1 MMGWSGQRKI
11 YKSIILN
18 NKTNKMRIL
27 LYIIDFMHV

>member
-18 NKTNKMRIL
+18 NKTNKMRNFVM
-27 LYIIDFMHV
+27 YY